1 IRVGQT
7 IMELL
12 ATLMPVTVNVTSCTI
27 PTEKFQFQKYEQLLA
42 LANSDVDF
50 PVSTFYYD
58 ETSFQRLMLTIQR
71 ETMVC
76 ISIFDL
82 VANLLHEKL
91 YRAQEGSSS
100 SSSKYGGIK
109 KLESVTLSELNSTI
123 AQHLLI
129 SHTRSG
135 STYLLIV
142 QTLLVGEDHSDNDMT
157 WAVNLSVESN
167 PIVNNIG
174 LDNTNRCDASATMEG
189 CLEVSE
195 PIPTQT
201 GPVVNTKE
209 ETMDGDKDPNLKKPR
224 NALSLPLLANF
235 FLNSISS

>member
-1 IRVGQT
+1 
-7 IMELL
+7 M
-12 ATLMPVTVNVTSCTI
+12 
-27 PTEKFQFQKYEQLLA
+27 
-42 LANSDVDF
+42 
-50 PVSTFYYD
+50 
-58 ETSFQRLMLTIQR
+58 
-71 ETMVC
+71 
-76 ISIFDL
+76 
-82 VANLLHEKL
+82 
-91 YRAQEGSSS
+91 
-100 SSSKYGGIK
+100 
-109 KLESVTLSELNSTI
+109 
-123 AQHLLI
+123 
-129 SHTRSG
+129 
-135 STYLLIV
+135 
-142 QTLLVGEDHSDNDMT
+142 GEDHSDNDMT

>member
-1 IRVGQT
+1 MFFFKRFQ
-7 IMELL
+7 
-12 ATLMPVTVNVTSCTI
+12 ATLMPATVNVTFCIGSH
-27 PTEKFQFQKYEQLLA
+27 L
-42 LANSDVDF
+42 
-50 PVSTFYYD
+50 PVLIMFY
-58 ETSFQRLMLTIQR
+58 
-71 ETMVC
+71 
-76 ISIFDL
+76 
-82 VANLLHEKL
+82 
-91 YRAQEGSSS
+91 
-100 SSSKYGGIK
+100 
-109 KLESVTLSELNSTI
+109 
-123 AQHLLI
+123 
-129 SHTRSG
+129 
-135 STYLLIV
+135 TYLLIV

-209 ETMDGDKDPNLKKPR
+209 ETMDEGDCKDPNLKKPR